1 MAVGVQQAMA
11 GTPASDRA
19 GLRIGKL
26 SRAANVHIE
35 TIRYYERIG
44 LFPAPA
50 RTVAGY
56 RSYSLDHLKRLCFI
70 RRARE
75 LGFSLDE
82 VRALLRLADDPVG
95 SCEAAH
101 DLACRHLAEVR
112 AKISDLKAMARALST
127 AIAHCEAGNRPDCP
141 LIESLFRE
149 RPSS

>member
-1 MAVGVQQAMA
+1 MAAI
-11 GTPASDRA
+11 PALDRA
-19 GLRIGKL
+19 GFRIGKL
-26 SRAANVHIE
+26 SQAASVHIE

-56 RSYSLDHLKRLCFI
+56 RRYSLEHLKRLCFI

-82 VRALLRLADDPVG
+82 VRALLRLADDPIG

-101 DLACRHLAEVR
+101 ELACRHRAEVR
-112 AKISDLKAMARALST
+112 TKISDLKAMERALST
-127 AIAHCEAGNRPDCP
+127 VLAHCEAGNRPDCP